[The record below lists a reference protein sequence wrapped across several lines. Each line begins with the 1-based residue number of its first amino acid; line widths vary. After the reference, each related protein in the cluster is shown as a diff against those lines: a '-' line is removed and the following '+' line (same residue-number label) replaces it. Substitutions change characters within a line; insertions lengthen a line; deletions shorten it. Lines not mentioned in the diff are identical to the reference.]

1 MYTYFTRTTVV
12 RRIIVRTIVYSI
24 YAAKTNFAGTTVV
37 KTNVAITSQSNIGQ
51 MPLDKMLP
59 KQMSLQ

>member
-1 MYTYFTRTTVV
+1 MYTYFTRITVE

-24 YAAKTNFAGTTVV
+24 YAAKTNFAWTTVV
-37 KTNVAITSQSNIGQ
+37 KTNVAINSQSSIGQ
-51 MPLDKMLP
+51 MPPDKMLR